1 MAKWDNKKTED
12 LMKAILTLRTIDEAK
27 RFFRDLFT
35 EQEIIEFAR
44 RWQAAKMLSKNIPY
58 TQVEKETGL
67 SSTTV
72 ARASKWLNR
81 GMKGYKLAL
90 RRLNVHPHSQPSR
103 NERYKLKKRK
113 SSKVE

>member
-1 MAKWDNKKTED
+1 MAKWDNRKTED
-12 LMKAILTLRTIDEAK
+12 LMKAILTLKTIDEAK
-27 RFFRDLFT
+27 KFFRDLLT

-72 ARASKWLNR
+72 ARVSRWLNR
-81 GMKGYKLAL
+81 GMNGYKLVLKRLSGHHHNPSFGKGL
-90 RRLNVHPHSQPSR
+90 R
-103 NERYKLKKRK
+103 
-113 SSKVE
+113 